1 LKISEEVLFSNRSF
15 VQENKMKQY
24 IFLATVLLTISAT
37 AAYAG
42 LFSFGVGNGATGAGA
57 SGFGTSGIA
66 GSSNDNNTAVTDD
79 DQARSGAIDVDKQT
93 AVSDTSTQQQ

>member
-42 LFSFGVGNGATGAGA
+42 LFSFG
-57 SGFGTSGIA
+57 TSGIA